1 MLGFFHGEYHA
12 PPTTAIFKKGNLV
25 WPGTGAKSDLP
36 WGGKPIHSVSTF
48 SAWHRIKVF
57 AWSIF
62 FSTVMA
68 SAVCCVEI
76 PRMPHIEASTTPIKK
91 GLRAFFV
98 ISPPSQVMSPS
109 KVLRTKSDK
118 ILESLFGEEEID
130 RKNNRPTSARTLW
143 SWARCVRLS
152 LKQASKKINIY
163 LPQNWPSR
171 HPEMVI
177 LRSLVPAPKIPTP
190 VCV

>member
-1 MLGFFHGEYHA
+1 MESTMPPPPPPFSRREIWFGQA
-12 PPTTAIFKKGNLV
+12 PGPNPTS
-25 WPGTGAKSDLP
+25 PG
-36 WGGKPIHSVSTF
+36 GGKPIHSVSTF